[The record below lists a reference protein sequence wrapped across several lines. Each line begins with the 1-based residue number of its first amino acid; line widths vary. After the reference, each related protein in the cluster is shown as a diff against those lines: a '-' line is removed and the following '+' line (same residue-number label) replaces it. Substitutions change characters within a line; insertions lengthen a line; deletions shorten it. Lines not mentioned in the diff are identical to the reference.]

1 MWKQNS
7 HAERQK
13 TAEGKMIL
21 FRSSF
26 ILLIM
31 QTQNYKI
38 LLNFTFSLEYLPFW
52 DYNLF
57 NVFGIGLFYGIYK

>member
-1 MWKQNS
+1 LWKQSNR
-7 HAERQK
+7 AERQK

-26 ILLIM
+26 ILPIM
-31 QTQNYKI
+31 QAQNYKI
-38 LLNFTFSLEYLPFW
+38 LLNLTFFLEYLLLW

-57 NVFGIGLFYGIYK
+57 NVIGIG